1 MIRFVNGLG
10 RFFTFKNLNMI
21 KIGEKKYFEIS
32 EYAKSEGVT
41 IQTVYNRINSDQIK
55 TKKLLG
61 KVLIEL

>member
-1 MIRFVNGLG
+1 MNWFAPERAFINAKYLI
-10 RFFTFKNLNMI
+10 MI

-41 IQTVYNRINSDQIK
+41 VQTVYNRINSDQVK

-61 KVLIEL
+61 KLLIEA